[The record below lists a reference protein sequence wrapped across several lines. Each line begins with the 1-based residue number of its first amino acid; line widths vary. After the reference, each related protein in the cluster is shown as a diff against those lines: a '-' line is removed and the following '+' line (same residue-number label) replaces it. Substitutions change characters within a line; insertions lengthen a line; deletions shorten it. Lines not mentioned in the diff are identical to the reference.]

1 MLPQRINLNLVLIRT
16 FPNANVGDNLQ
27 DQFALNNF
35 CNANAL
41 FNQLQHDASMVN
53 FMTNLGMEPAA
64 ATELLGANSAEAKL
78 LRDILEAGAQHQQQQ
93 QFSAIMKSSNESN
106 KGRNSSKHFT
116 DMEIDDSEQ
125 LIPAVAGRD
134 GNWRKEE
141 QYARVRPSSSSQHV
155 KSPPLSTLASGS
167 TSSPRQQHQ
176 HQQQSHASADT
187 SLGGAT
193 TVRSS
198 SNTNNQH
205 NHSKRARVENIVS
218 NMLLVTSSNNSA
230 VGADARSAN
239 DIELNLAPNTRTS
252 RTEHLPTKRARMS
265 EYEREFKL
273 QQLQAQLYTM
283 NQKYAM
289 HALYAQQQQQQPKSG
304 NERSNNNNVSH
315 YQRASPIGMAPL
327 VCDMND
333 DEKKVNRHQS
343 SKNGDIDSVI
353 DLIKGQI
360 ITSINHIID
369 NTLRSHL
376 VDSNVNVAQTNNIRY
391 ENIKDGGKG
400 LLSQMLDAKYT
411 RNATPKGSSLNAI
424 SLNNGSKSSGR
435 DGSPFAL
442 PNEASPAP
450 KPFNYPLIVG
460 SSFYNGNKQ
469 QQHAQAQAQQQPF
482 YLPTMAQNFAAAYSN
497 PTNGLTTML
506 NGGSNQN
513 STPIGRDNPSPVVPE
528 QTEAMSLVVAPKK
541 RRNKVTD
548 TRLTPRTGNRLTRDE
563 QRSSV
568 SPPIGNGAL
577 HFNSS
582 LTGVPASLTNSLQ
595 HASDFFDP
603 NVAPFPF
610 ADQSRLSSLFS
621 NGDDT
626 DLKNGLVNGQAVAA
640 ANVVAAAAAASN
652 PVVSAVAQAAA
663 VHHLHMMNVSRGSP
677 DSLNGYTGSM
687 LNSFGRGSVTGSEN
701 GGDGSETNDT
711 QSMYDPSMQMISFSY
726 KRRAR
731 IATNIPDPIIIDDHD
746 CSLTSLHT
754 STLSPMHLR
763 KAKLMFFYVRYPSS
777 SVLKM
782 FFPDIKF
789 NKNNTA
795 QLVKWFSNFREFY
808 YIQMEKYARQA
819 ISEGIK
825 CPENLEVTDDCELL
839 RVLNL
844 HYNRSN
850 HITIPERFRTVC
862 ETTLREFFRSLQLN
876 KDTEQSWKKAI
887 YKVIARLDDTVPE
900 YFKNPN
906 FMDQLE

>member
-1 MLPQRINLNLVLIRT
+1 VDNSTTAISHEPE
-16 FPNANVGDNLQ
+16 PVGDEYDC
-27 DQFALNNF
+27 DQ
-35 CNANAL
+35 
-41 FNQLQHDASMVN
+41 S
-53 FMTNLGMEPAA
+53 
-64 ATELLGANSAEAKL
+64 
-78 LRDILEAGAQHQQQQ
+78 
-93 QFSAIMKSSNESN
+93 
-106 KGRNSSKHFT
+106 NSS
-116 DMEIDDSEQ
+116 
-125 LIPAVAGRD
+125 
-134 GNWRKEE
+134 
-141 QYARVRPSSSSQHV
+141 
-155 KSPPLSTLASGS
+155 
-167 TSSPRQQHQ
+167 
-176 HQQQSHASADT
+176 
-187 SLGGAT
+187 
-193 TVRSS
+193 VRSS

-230 VGADARSAN
+230 AELDESFDERRSN
-239 DIELNLAPNTRTS
+239 KDIELNLAPNTRTS

-283 NQKYAM
+283 NQ
-289 HALYAQQQQQQPKSG
+289 
-304 NERSNNNNVSH
+304 N
-315 YQRASPIGMAPL
+315 PIGMAPL

-460 SSFYNGNKQ
+460 SSFYN
-469 QQHAQAQAQQQPF
+469 
-482 YLPTMAQNFAAAYSN
+482 AYSN

-887 YKVIARLDDTVPE
+887 YKDYVCMIQTGEEEEEAAAKVNGRRNQQQQPVNQQQT
-900 YFKNPN
+900 
-906 FMDQLE
+906 